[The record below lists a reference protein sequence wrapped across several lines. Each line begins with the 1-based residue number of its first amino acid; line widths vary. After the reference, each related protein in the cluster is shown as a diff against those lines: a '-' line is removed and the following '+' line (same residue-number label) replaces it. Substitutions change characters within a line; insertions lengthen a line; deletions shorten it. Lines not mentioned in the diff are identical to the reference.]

1 MILIVISIIIKYSQC
16 LMQKPCSGCVP
27 QFESVVKFLLT
38 LNPHCLSWVLKILQ
52 HGATSLLFSSE
63 YQEMGSSSS
72 EEDRR
77 RGDGE
82 ERRERWESLGRKK
95 EASRGRRREKSRGRK
110 IEESGGRKMDR
121 SRGRE
126 KSRGRKMDGS
136 RGRRREGEESRDGWD
151 RNVSGVSVK
160 VEAGRDRGSE
170 RVKPKEVC
178 KAPMPGTWQ
187 STERSGVPAWD
198 KSKLKKEDNP
208 PDWVEPPKAKVD
220 LSLLPYR
227 NHFDLEI
234 PVPPVTPL
242 ENKEELL
249 IAHEIPEDDPVVV
262 LFPRG
267 CVRTTRRGL
276 KESKRARAKE
286 EMDTEEQFGGSSRSE
301 GKGRRGRG
309 GVSSNMEPVS
319 RSRGFGGGKDRGERS
334 REKSRYKERD
344 SRAYKRD
351 DRDSRAYKRDDSDS
365 RAYKR
370 EEREESRHG
379 GRSEKRD
386 ERRDKRDGARKR
398 DRKGTRSSPRKE
410 RGHSRGR
417 DRASRRDN

>member
-1 MILIVISIIIKYSQC
+1 
-16 LMQKPCSGCVP
+16 
-27 QFESVVKFLLT
+27 
-38 LNPHCLSWVLKILQ
+38 
-52 HGATSLLFSSE
+52 
-63 YQEMGSSSS
+63 MGSSSS

-82 ERRERWESLGRKK
+82 ERRERGESLGRKK
-95 EASRGRRREKSRGRK
+95 EASLGRRREKSLGRRREKSRGRK
-110 IEESGGRKMDR
+110 IEESRGRKMDG

-126 KSRGRKMDGS
+126 KSRGRKMEGS
-136 RGRRREGEESRDGWD
+136 GGRRREGEESRDGWD

-170 RVKPKEVC
+170 RVKPKEVW

-187 STERSGVPAWD
+187 STEGSGVPAWD

-286 EMDTEEQFGGSSRSE
+286 EMDTEEQFGGSFRSA

-319 RSRGFGGGKDRGERS
+319 RSRGFGGSKDRGERS

-344 SRAYKRD
+344 SRAYKRG
-351 DRDSRAYKRDDSDS
+351 DRDSRAYKRDNRDPRAYKRDDGDSRAYKRGDRDS

-379 GRSEKRD
+379 GRSERRD
-386 ERRDKRDGARKR
+386 ERRDKGNGAGKR
-398 DRKGTRSSPRKE
+398 DRKGTRSSPRRE
-410 RGHSRGR
+410 RGLSRGR
-417 DRASRRDN
+417 DRSSRRDS